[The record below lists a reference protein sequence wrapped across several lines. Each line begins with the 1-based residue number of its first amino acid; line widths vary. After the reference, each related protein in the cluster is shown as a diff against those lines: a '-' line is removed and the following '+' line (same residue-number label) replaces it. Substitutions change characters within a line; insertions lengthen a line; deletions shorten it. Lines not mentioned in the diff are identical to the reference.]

1 MVRRRWAR
9 PITGTH
15 TWRVWYGGEKQQRLA
30 LVGSLGESDVIR
42 NGTDLWIWSSQEKTA
57 VHHTLPAHGAAEGKT
72 NPSPRMTDLPKTPEE
87 AAQRALAALQPSTEV
102 TTSGAAVVAGRDAYQ
117 LVLTPRDKSSLV
129 ASVRISIDAEKHI
142 PLRVQAYSTKLAN
155 PAFEVGFTS
164 ISFDRPD
171 ARQFD
176 FNPPPGTKVT
186 ESGALT
192 GDKTRPDAAHP
203 AKPKVVGTGWG
214 AVAVGTLPADATSGQ
229 GAEQAQ
235 GLLQAL
241 PKVSGSWGSGRLL
254 SGTLFSA
261 VLTDDG
267 RFAVGA
273 VAPERLYA
281 ALAAR

>member
-1 MVRRRWAR
+1 MQV
-9 PITGTH
+9 
-15 TWRVWYGGEKQQRLA
+15 
-30 LVGSLGESDVIR
+30 
-42 NGTDLWIWSSQEKTA
+42 
-57 VHHTLPAHGAAEGKT
+57 
-72 NPSPRMTDLPKTPEE
+72 
-87 AAQRALAALQPSTEV
+87 
-102 TTSGAAVVAGRDAYQ
+102 
-117 LVLTPRDKSSLV
+117 
-129 ASVRISIDAEKHI
+129 
-142 PLRVQAYSTKLAN
+142 YSTKLAN